1 MSWQAIAKKDFQDSA
16 RSRVLWGIIILFAL
30 LIGGIAY
37 LIVDSG
43 IAEGEEALVGVLI
56 TGIFGVFV
64 LFFIPITGLF
74 ISIKSVVRERES
86 GTINLL
92 LSLPHTRGEMI
103 FGKFL
108 GRAAVMTVTIVVG
121 FIPALG
127 LLILQTDVP
136 PAALIVFLFATI
148 LFGIMFVGIGVGFS
162 ALFNSETQGTV
173 GGIVLFFGLYSW
185 QTLTNLLLGVV
196 DYELPEFAGRFGL
209 TQMLNDMF
217 VALAPA
223 SAFPSE
229 FPDSRAGLTGGST
242 VTGSLDGGSL
252 AFDASAFYMQNW
264 FVFVILLLW
273 IAVPLAIGF
282 ARFSRIDL

>member
-1 MSWQAIAKKDFQDSA
+1 MSWQAIAKKDFQDSV
-16 RSRVLWGIIILFAL
+16 RSKVLWGIIVLFAL

-37 LIVDSG
+37 LVVDSG
-43 IAEGEEALVGVLI
+43 VSEGNEAIVGFLI
-56 TGIFGVFV
+56 TGVFGVFV

-92 LSLPHTRGEMI
+92 LSLPHSRGEMI

-108 GRAAVMTVTIVVG
+108 GRAAVMTITIILG
-121 FIPALG
+121 FIPALA
-127 LLILQTDVP
+127 LLIFQTNIP
-136 PAALIVFLFATI
+136 PTALVVFLFATI
-148 LFGIMFVGIGVGFS
+148 LFGLMFVGIGVGFS

-173 GGIVLFFGLYSW
+173 GGIVLFFGLYTW

-196 DYELPEFAGRFGL
+196 DYELPDFAGRFGL

-217 VALAPA
+217 VALTPA
-223 SAFPSE
+223 SAFPAE
-229 FPDSRAGLTGGST
+229 FPDSRLGLTGGSA
-242 VTGSLDGGSL
+242 VTGSLEGNTVV
-252 AFDASAFYMQNW
+252 FDAGAFYMQNW

-273 IAVPLAIGF
+273 IAVPLAIGY